1 MNKTFFNIRNII
13 FDLDGTIVDSK
24 KDIAAAQLKVLQDY
38 GINNYSEEDLYPHI
52 GKSLHET
59 FTTLLPPKL
68 HNGID
73 EASKKYTDYYVPNS
87 LNTTKLFP
95 EIFEMLKIL
104 KQNEFRMAIA
114 TTKKG
119 AGAVRVLNHFQ
130 ISEYFVQIQGSDNI
144 PYKPDPTI
152 IELILTE
159 QNWKKEE
166 TIMVGDTDKDIYAG
180 KNAGIRTCAVTYGA
194 LKIEELT
201 KYSPDII
208 INSPLEIISYLIP

>member
-73 EASKKYTDYYVPNS
+73 EASKKYTDIH
-87 LNTTKLFP
+87 P
-95 EIFEMLKIL
+95 E
-104 KQNEFRMAIA
+104 
-114 TTKKG
+114 
-119 AGAVRVLNHFQ
+119 
-130 ISEYFVQIQGSDNI
+130 
-144 PYKPDPTI
+144 
-152 IELILTE
+152 
-159 QNWKKEE
+159 
-166 TIMVGDTDKDIYAG
+166 
-180 KNAGIRTCAVTYGA
+180 
-194 LKIEELT
+194 
-201 KYSPDII
+201 
-208 INSPLEIISYLIP
+208 